1 MRAMILAA
9 GRGERMGELTVNTP
23 KPLLQAN
30 GQRLI
35 EYVILYLK
43 QYGITDIV
51 INVAYHGNQIIE
63 ALGDGNKYGVK
74 IEYSIEETR
83 LETGGGIFKAL
94 PSLGNEP
101 FLVVSS
107 DVMCDFPLNALP
119 TQLNGLAHLVLVPNP
134 VFHPKGDFGL
144 KDGLVDMDAKPTY
157 NLGGIGLYH
166 PALFADCSESYFPLN
181 QLLFP
186 AIRNGKVTGQ
196 LHHGSW
202 FNIGTPEQL
211 AEFAKSDLC
220 LAD

>member
-23 KPLLQAN
+23 KPLLRVN
-30 GQRLI
+30 GRCLI
-35 EYVILYLK
+35 EYVILRL
-43 QYGITDIV
+43 QQNGFTDIV

-63 ALGDGNKYGVK
+63 VLGSGKQYGVN
-74 IEYSIEETR
+74 IEYSIEEKR

-94 PSLGNEP
+94 RLLGNEP

-107 DVMCDFPLNALP
+107 DVMCDFPLRTLP
-119 TQLNGLAHLVLVPNP
+119 TELNGLAHLVLVPNP

-144 KDGLVDMDAKPTY
+144 SQGLVDMDAKPTY
-157 NLGGIGLYH
+157 NLGGIGVYH
-166 PALFADCSESYFPLN
+166 PALFADCAEGYFPLN

-186 AIRNGKVTGQ
+186 AIRRGKITGQ

-202 FNIGTPEQL
+202 FNIGTAEQL
-211 AEFAKSDLC
+211 DEFANSDLC
-220 LAD
+220 LTD